1 MKKSIKLII
10 ICAVGLLILYV
21 ILKVINPS
29 IKENEQPKTNEQEQ
43 VSDIKGNIDESYN
56 EISNEQEEKMYEETT
71 QNSIFSKYI
80 TFSNEGN
87 IDIIVDYLSPRNGDI
102 DNLEFDISLGT
113 HTGDLSSYKDIS
125 KYLELRTDKGIIIND
140 GFEWELKNNDIHH
153 INGVLTIKNN
163 YNENEIINSGTE
175 FFSLVFRDVGTSG
188 ERVHL
193 YNDSKL
199 Y

>member
-21 ILKVINPS
+21 SLKGINPS

-43 VSDIKGNIDESYN
+43 VSDIKSNIDESSN
-56 EISNEQEEKMYEETT
+56 EISNEQEEKIYEETT

-102 DNLEFDISLGT
+102 DNLGFDISLGT
-113 HTGDLSSYKDIS
+113 HTVDSSYKDIS
-125 KYLELRTDKGIIIND
+125 KYIELRTDKGVIIND

-163 YNENEIINSGTE
+163 YNENEIINSETE

-193 YNDSKL
+193 YDDDKL

>member
-1 MKKSIKLII
+1 MKKCIKLII

-29 IKENEQPKTNEQEQ
+29 IKENEQPKIDEKEQ
-43 VSDIKGNIDESYN
+43 VSDIKGNIDESSN
-56 EISNEQEEKMYEETT
+56 EISNEQAEKIYDET
-71 QNSIFSKYI
+71 QDSIFSKYI

-87 IDIIVDYLSPRNGDI
+87 IDIIVDYLSPRNSDI
-102 DNLEFDISLGT
+102 DKLVFNVSLGT
-113 HTGDLSSYKDIS
+113 HSIDLSSYQEIN
-125 KYLELRTDKGIIIND
+125 KYIELRTDKGIIIND

-153 INGVLTIKNN
+153 INGVLTIKNDHN
-163 YNENEIINSGTE
+163 GNEIINSETK
-175 FFSLVFRDVGTSG
+175 FFSLVFKDVGTSG

-193 YNDSKL
+193 YNDDKL

>member
-43 VSDIKGNIDESYN
+43 VSDIKGNIDESSN
-56 EISNEQEEKMYEETT
+56 EISNEQEEKIYGET

-102 DNLEFDISLGT
+102 DNLVFNVSLGT
-113 HTGDLSSYKDIS
+113 HSIDLSSYQEIS
-125 KYLELRTDKGIIIND
+125 KYIEFRTDKGIIIND

-153 INGVLTIKNN
+153 INGVLTIKNEFN
-163 YNENEIINSGTE
+163 GNKIINSETE
-175 FFSLVFRDVGTSG
+175 FFSLVFSDVGNSG

-193 YNDSKL
+193 YNDDKL

>member
-1 MKKSIKLII
+1 MKKNIKLII
-10 ICAVGLLILYV
+10 ICVVGLLILYV
-21 ILKVINPS
+21 TLKGYNPS
-29 IKENEQPKTNEQEQ
+29 LEKNEQPKTNEQEQ
-43 VSDIKGNIDESYN
+43 VSDIKGNIDESSN
-56 EISNEQEEKMYEETT
+56 EISNEQEEKIYGET

-80 TFSNEGN
+80 TFSNEEN

-102 DNLEFDISLGT
+102 DNLVFNVSLGT
-113 HTGDLSSYKDIS
+113 HSIDLSSYQEIS
-125 KYLELRTDKGIIIND
+125 KYIELRTDKGIIIND

-163 YNENEIINSGTE
+163 HNENKIINSETE

-193 YNDSKL
+193 YNDDKL

>member
-1 MKKSIKLII
+1 MKKCIKLII

-29 IKENEQPKTNEQEQ
+29 IKENEQLKIDEKEQ
-43 VSDIKGNIDESYN
+43 VSDIKGNIDESSN
-56 EISNEQEEKMYEETT
+56 EISNEQAEKIYGET
-71 QNSIFSKYI
+71 QDSIFSKYI
-80 TFSNEGN
+80 TFSNDGN

-102 DNLEFDISLGT
+102 DNLVFNVSLGT
-113 HTGDLSSYKDIS
+113 HSIDLSSYQEIS
-125 KYLELRTDKGIIIND
+125 KYIELRTDKGIIIND

-153 INGVLTIKNN
+153 INGVLTIKNEFN
-163 YNENEIINSGTE
+163 GNKIINSETG
-175 FFSLVFRDVGTSG
+175 FFSLVFSDVGNSG

-193 YNDSKL
+193 YNDDKL